1 MRFLSFALTLLLAAA
16 PLPPAAFA
24 QDADIIVEDPAP
36 AEPKQAPQGEA
47 EAPTKDEL
55 FTQLALETNKVAA
68 RRIAQRIIAKFNES
82 GSATIDLLMGR
93 AAAAMTSEKPALAED
108 MLTQVIVL
116 APDYA
121 EGWNRRATLHYST
134 GDIGGSIADI
144 EKVLELEP
152 RHFGALSG
160 LAAILQRI
168 GNDRRALDLW
178 YKVLAIYPA
187 YPEAQQAVLELE
199 DKLAGERA

>member
-1 MRFLSFALTLLLAAA
+1 
-16 PLPPAAFA
+16 
-24 QDADIIVEDPAP
+24 
-36 AEPKQAPQGEA
+36 
-47 EAPTKDEL
+47 L
-55 FTQLALETNKVAA
+55 FGQLAGETNKVAA
-68 RRIAQRIIAKFNES
+68 RRIAQQIIGKFNQS

-121 EGWNRRATLHYST
+121 EGWNRRATLHYTT

-160 LAAILQRI
+160 LATIMQRT
-168 GNDRRALDLW
+168 GQDRKALEIW
-178 YKVLAIYPA
+178 YKVLAVYPA
-187 YPEAQQAVLELE
+187 YGDAQDAVQALE
-199 DKLAGERA
+199 DKLAGQRA